1 MKIRLLLLSVASA
14 ALAAHA
20 DDTLSLAR
28 VLRDVGEQH
37 PQIQAAQALAQAERE
52 RIPQASAWDDPT
64 VGVEMMRRD
73 TLRPNR
79 YSELEWS
86 VSQKL
91 PVTGQRR
98 SRTELAKAEAAAALS
113 NVSAQLTGLII
124 RATDEFY
131 HLAHARELLELTKRN
146 DEILGSAVTA
156 TQAKLADGATNVASV
171 LLAEMERTRLQEQ
184 VIAYEREVAEATSML
199 NTLRNLPPET
209 PIGPLDLAAGHPTE
223 AMESFDSLRERALA
237 NRPELR
243 AAEAKVTAADRATDV
258 ARAWL
263 PDPEVMVRA
272 RTVKGSGDPI
282 SEYDTGIAISV
293 PWFNRGKYR
302 AGVRESQRR
311 REAAELDVAALR
323 SQTVAEL
330 RDAWIKFQA
339 ANRATALYEDNILPL
354 AERSLDASRTGLDSG
369 KSGILELVAAQRNL
383 REVRNALAAAR
394 ADRARAVAV
403 LGAMTG
409 QTLFTLP

>member
-1 MKIRLLLLSVASA
+1 MKIPLLLLFVAA
-14 ALAAHA
+14 TGLVAHA

-28 VLRDVGEQH
+28 VLRDVSEQH
-37 PQIQAAQALAQAERE
+37 PKIQAAQALAQAGRE

-64 VGVEMMRRD
+64 VGVEMMRRG

-91 PVTGQRR
+91 PVTGQRK
-98 SRTELAKAEAAAALS
+98 SRMELAKAEAAAALS
-113 NVSAQLTGLII
+113 NVSAQLTGLLI

-131 HLAHARELLELTKRN
+131 HLAHARELLELTKSN
-146 DEILGSAVTA
+146 DEILASAVRA
-156 TQAKLADGATNVASV
+156 MQAKLADGATSVASV
-171 LLAEMERTRLQEQ
+171 FLAETERARLQEQ
-184 VIAYEREVAEATSML
+184 VIAYEREVAEAASML
-199 NTLRNLPPET
+199 NTLRNLPAET
-209 PIGPLDLAAGHPTE
+209 PIGPLELAPGHSTG
-223 AMESFDSLRERALA
+223 AMESFDALRERALA

-258 ARAWL
+258 TRAWL
-263 PDPEVMVRA
+263 PDPELMVRA
-272 RTVKGSGDPI
+272 RSVKGSGDPI

-293 PWFNRGKYR
+293 PWFNRVKYR

-311 REAAELDVAALR
+311 REAAELDVVALR

-409 QTLFTLP
+409 QTFTLP